1 MYIITVKPGRYSHPN
16 SHAASANYHP
26 MPFLNETTPT
36 PSNDFSSYIQ
46 A

>member
-26 MPFLNETTPT
+26 MPF
-36 PSNDFSSYIQ
+36 
-46 A
+46 